1 MDASRKNPGSI
12 HDEKRLIQFS
22 RLCRKSGHISA
33 GGENPL
39 SAGDNSHSG
48 AGTVIVGVN
57 SLCITGVAIDIEDS
71 LAFVGVDDVDEDI
84 IKEYEERFL
93 AYINDDMNMPGAMSV
108 VWEIARNAKKSIKFA
123 DLLLKFDKVLGLDMK
138 NAENYLLEF
147 KHEESEELPE
157 EIKAL
162 VEERK
167 QARAEK
173 NWAKSDEIRDRI
185 ISLGY
190 SIKDTKDGIIV
201 KKEN

>member
-1 MDASRKNPGSI
+1 MKNLEDLKLSLKKLNLKKDDLLINDQIKVNELMVIGPNGEQLGTKALKDALTLASYAGLDLVLMNPGNERPVGKI
-12 HDEKRLIQFS
+12 MDYNKHKYEKQKRAKEALKTQ
-22 RLCRKSGHISA
+22 RANNKDMK
-33 GGENPL
+33 EYQL
-39 SAGDNSHSG
+39 SV
-48 AGTVIVGVN
+48 T
-57 SLCITGVAIDIEDS
+57 IDIGD
-71 LAFVGVDDVDEDI
+71 FNTR
-84 IKEYEERFL
+84 K
-93 AYINDDMNMPGAMSV
+93 
-108 VWEIARNAKKSIKFA
+108 
-123 DLLLKFDKVLGLDMK
+123 K